1 MKGAAETI
9 LKACQKHKVVCAS
22 LPVGKAEPR
31 QPTTT
36 GAHGQLA
43 QTWQQRPSLRYEVPK
58 CPALSALRK
67 WLLHWVTNGTLKAP
81 RSKGPQRGMTW

>member
-1 MKGAAETI
+1 MQVLIHTWEE
-9 LKACQKHKVVCAS
+9 HKVACAS

-36 GAHGQLA
+36 GAYGRLA
-43 QTWQQRPSLRYEVPK
+43 STWQERPSLNLEVQT

-67 WLLHWVTNGTLKAP
+67 WLEHWVTNGTLKAP
-81 RSKGPQRGMTW
+81 QSKGPQRGMTW